1 MKIQLAETVE
11 EIARCYPVMAQL
23 RTHLSEAEFVRAVER
38 QQQEGYHLVFAADED
53 SAAVKAVAGFRLME
67 MLVCGKFLYVDDLVT
82 DAGARSQGHG
92 AALLE
97 WLGEYARAR
106 QCKSLQLDSGIKRFA
121 AHRFYFNKRMWISAY
136 HFALQLSE

>member
-23 RTHLSEAEFVRAVER
+23 RTHLSEAEFMQAVER
-38 QQQEGYHLVFAADED
+38 QQSEGYRLVFAA
-53 SAAVKAVAGFRLME
+53 AADVVKAVAGFRLME
-67 MLVCGKFLYVDDLVT
+67 MLVCGKLLYVDDLVT
-82 DAGARSQGHG
+82 DPGARSQGYG

-106 QCKSLQLDSGIKRFA
+106 QCKHLQLDSGVQRFD
-121 AHRFYFNKRMWISAY
+121 AHRFYFKQRMQISAY
-136 HFALQLSE
+136 HFALPLGE